1 MVWAGSVPAR
11 YYSAPLG
18 STRLPVTSCS
28 GLFRSPPGGRA
39 AASPAHALSVP
50 AAFRAALCLVFT
62 SFSSEL
68 YPGRCFPHCLRQ
80 SALDCANPGAFVA
93 SGAG

>member
-18 STRLPVTSCS
+18 SARLPLTSGS
-28 GLFRSPPGGRA
+28 GLFRSPRGGRA

-50 AAFRAALCLVFT
+50 AAFRTALYFVF
-62 SFSSEL
+62 SLPSLRSCI
-68 YPGRCFPHCLRQ
+68 RVVAFPI
-80 SALDCANPGAFVA
+80 V
-93 SGAG
+93 